1 MNCLGH
7 RCSQWKS
14 RPWLSNETG
23 FPKII
28 DPMWN
33 EPVSTGSAGALAFPV
48 LAYLFLPNRF
58 GQARQTGYATFAE
71 SCKILWL

>member
-14 RPWLSNETG
+14 RPWLSKQTG

-28 DPMWN
+28 DPIWN
-33 EPVSTGSAGALAFPV
+33 EPVSTGNAGALAR
-48 LAYLFLPNRF
+48 YKRE
-58 GQARQTGYATFAE
+58 AE
-71 SCKILWL
+71 NNYSGNKILD